1 MHSQKFIMNPNTKTN
16 MANHLEYTFDCFSL
30 NMDLNGLKK
39 LLYFIH
45 ILLLILVKLQF
56 YSNDKKLNF
65 FHPLLK

>member
-1 MHSQKFIMNPNTKTN
+1 MPSQIFIMNPNTKTN
-16 MANHLEYTFDCFSL
+16 KANHLEYTFDCFSL

-65 FHPLLK
+65 FHPLLT